1 MITFLYLGFE
11 NCANFTN
18 THQYIQIP
26 PLKPFHYV
34 IDTVCI
40 LMQSGL
46 TDRRQ
51 LSILQLGPYSHAL
64 EEERGAARAG
74 QAYLKKIELVTFCF
88 VAHVFICFE

>member
-1 MITFLYLGFE
+1 MFRFE

-51 LSILQLGPYSHAL
+51 LSILQLCPYSHAL